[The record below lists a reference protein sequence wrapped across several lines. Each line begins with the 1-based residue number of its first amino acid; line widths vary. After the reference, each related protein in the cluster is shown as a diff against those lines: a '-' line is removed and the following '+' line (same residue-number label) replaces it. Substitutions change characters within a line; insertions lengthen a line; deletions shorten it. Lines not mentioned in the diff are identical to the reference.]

1 MVYGLDDAFVGGL
14 WLFQRS
20 RRPFRVLKVPKTRFM
35 TKSELPFIIR
45 ENAPDCQAMA
55 VETMAAKAGE
65 SDSIE
70 QPLAATCILTLNFSL
85 LTVTQEIQLRQLTVL
100 RELEN
105 RESIYAPI
113 RRLPRDILIE
123 IFHSVRDAW
132 WQDVAKEQLEDDHD
146 PDSLDMTGTLWVL
159 GRVCGLWRNM
169 LHTSPASWARYVS
182 VKSHFSECS
191 LHILRAYL
199 ERTAEHPLNL
209 TVICEDNYPS
219 DGEIISFGPS
229 RSAAEIELDV
239 DDACHSDD
247 YCSDIFLKAPQL
259 WQASSSWHGIHQ
271 VMLPSGITHYSGPI
285 TCAEDL
291 QLLSQLP
298 KLQACRFYFNTQ
310 MSAASVD
317 ASVVMSELCQLN
329 VDLGVL
335 NFLTAPALRIL
346 TITTTD
352 SQLELLPTITLF
364 FRRSKCRLESFS
376 MCSMLEKEPSALRNI
391 FSSEGCPSISHL
403 RLELSWVCHNVAEAL
418 TPSSILPN
426 LRRLDLCFGFQS
438 RRHTET
444 ERLALL
450 DMICSRCEAGQLK
463 TIEIQFNR
471 GASRDIA
478 ADIRALIGD
487 ILEIRVEKW
496 SSLYMDHWG
505 LFSNWNLELRI

>member
-1 MVYGLDDAFVGGL
+1 MTCVTCSNCGFVNESLLPPNPSADGLL
-14 WLFQRS
+14 
-20 RRPFRVLKVPKTRFM
+20 
-35 TKSELPFIIR
+35 SELLRGSRPLLDVDRAFIDAEVTKLKR
-45 ENAPDCQAMA
+45 L
-55 VETMAAKAGE
+55 KAWY
-65 SDSIE
+65 DD
-70 QPLAATCILTLNFSL
+70 QL
-85 LTVTQEIQLRQLTVL
+85 QEIQLRRPAVL
-100 RELEN
+100 RELKN
-105 RESIYAPI
+105 CESIYAPI

-123 IFHSVRDAW
+123 IFHSVCDAW
-132 WQDVAKEQLEDDHD
+132 WQDVAKEQFKDDVYD
-146 PDSLDMTGTLWVL
+146 PDSLDTTGPLWVL
-159 GRVCGLWRNM
+159 GRVCGLWRDM

-182 VKSHFSECS
+182 VKSPFSERS
-191 LHILRAYL
+191 LHILRTYL

-209 TVICEDNYPS
+209 MVFCEDNDRS
-219 DGEIISFGPS
+219 DGEIISLLVQHCYRWKNVSMHTVLDHKHRLESIVDLPALQS
-229 RSAAEIELDV
+229 IELDV
-239 DDACHSDD
+239 DDTYHSDD

-271 VMLPSGITHYSGPI
+271 VMLPSGITHYSGPL

-298 KLQACRFYFNTQ
+298 KLQACRLGFNTR

-317 ASVVMSELCQLN
+317 APMVMSELCQLN
-329 VDLGVL
+329 VDLDVL

-376 MCSMLEKEPSALRNI
+376 MCSTLEKEPSALRNI
-391 FSSEGCPSISHL
+391 FSSEGCSSISHL
-403 RLELSWVCHNVAEAL
+403 RLQLSWICHNVAEAL

-426 LRRLDLCFGFQS
+426 LHRLDLCFGLQS

-463 TIEIQFNR
+463 TIGIQFDR

-478 ADIRALIGD
+478 ADIRALVGD
-487 ILEIRVEKW
+487 ILEIRVDKW
-496 SSLYMDHWG
+496 SSLYKDQWG
-505 LFSNWNLELRI
+505 LFSNWNLEQ